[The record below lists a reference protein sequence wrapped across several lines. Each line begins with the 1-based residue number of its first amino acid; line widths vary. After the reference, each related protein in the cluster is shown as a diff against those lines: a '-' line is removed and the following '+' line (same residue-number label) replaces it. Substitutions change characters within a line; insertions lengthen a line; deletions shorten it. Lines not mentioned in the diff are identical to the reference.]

1 MKRIFVGILALVL
14 VLSMIPVRAVA
25 AEKQVETFY
34 LDDGSYMT
42 VELITK
48 GSRASGNVSGS
59 KTTTY
64 NNSSGTALWQ
74 VTLTGDFSYTGSGA
88 TCTSTAIDV
97 TIFDSSWYTIYKT
110 SGKSGN
116 KATGSATIGKSVG
129 GTAVTKVPVS
139 LTITCD
145 ANGNLS

>member
-1 MKRIFVGILALVL
+1 MKRIFVGILVLVL

-25 AEKQVETFY
+25 EEKQVETVYFE
-34 LDDGSYMT
+34 DGSYMT
-42 VELITK
+42 VELIAK
-48 GSRASGNVSGS
+48 SSRVSGSVSGS

-64 NNSSGTALWQ
+64 NNSSGTALWK
-74 VTLTGDFSYTGSGA
+74 VTLTGNFSYTGSSA

-97 TIFDSSWYTIYKT
+97 TILDSSWYTVYKT
-110 SGKSGN
+110 SGRSGN
-116 KATGSATIGKSVG
+116 KATGSATVGKSVG
-129 GTAVTKVPVS
+129 GTSVTKVPVS